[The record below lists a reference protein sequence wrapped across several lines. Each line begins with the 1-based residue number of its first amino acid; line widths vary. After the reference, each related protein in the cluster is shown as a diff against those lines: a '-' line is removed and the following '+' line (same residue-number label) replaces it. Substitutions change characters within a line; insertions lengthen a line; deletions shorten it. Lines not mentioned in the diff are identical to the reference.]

1 MSRKTT
7 PVRTILDN
15 ANKMLRRTDKFATAE
30 FKIGIICMLE
40 GVLHATDN
48 YRGFQFIDNDDSETG
63 TLGYYSRQY
72 FYSDIVQKTTPD
84 FYDTRYPN
92 LDG

>member
-15 ANKMLRRTDKFATAE
+15 ANKMLRRTDEFATAE

-40 GVLHATDN
+40 DVLHATGN

-63 TLGYYSRQY
+63 TLGYYTRQY
-72 FYSDIVQKTTPD
+72 FYSDIVRKTRST
-84 FYDTRYPN
+84 N